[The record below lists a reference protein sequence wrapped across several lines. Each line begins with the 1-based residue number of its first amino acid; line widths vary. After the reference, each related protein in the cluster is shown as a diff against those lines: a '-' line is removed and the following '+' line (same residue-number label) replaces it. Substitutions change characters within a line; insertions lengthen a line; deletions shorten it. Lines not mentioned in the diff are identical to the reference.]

1 MTTPVTYRRPL
12 PLIAVIGPVLALVFA
27 VLVGLA
33 HPGAQ
38 QGWWD
43 FSTGTSFIRWG
54 AWGGLVAA
62 LLSLVGALA
71 TRPGTGRRGFL
82 LCVLGFLIGIALF
95 VLPLAVRRAM
105 TPPPAPA
112 VGGTTTA
119 P

>member
-1 MTTPVTYRRPL
+1 MTAPVAYRRPL
-12 PLIAVIGPVLALVFA
+12 PLIAVVGPLLAFLFA

-33 HPGAQ
+33 HPGAR

-43 FSTGTSFIRWG
+43 FATGTTLIRWG

-71 TRPGTGRRGFL
+71 TRPGTGRRGFAL
-82 LCVLGFLIGIALF
+82 SVLGFLIGLALF

-105 TPPPAPA
+105 TPPPAPTA
-112 VGGTTTA
+112 GGTTTA